1 MLKKSLLALFLS
13 LLAVPSLSPAWEGKV
28 IGIKDC
34 RAIIVFDGMNLPV
47 AVLLE
52 GLERTKTCPQG
63 AKQFVS
69 DSVFGKKVE
78 VKDGKKAE
86 GGVVAEVIM
95 PDGKS
100 LNRELLKQDFMRYA
114 GREAPVDAS
123 PKTPETISPPS
134 QRHTPLPSPKSAKK
148 DSPSTAKQYRETS
161 AVPGIRKW
169 RDKNGN
175 IHFSGTAG
183 GKE

>member
-1 MLKKSLLALFLS
+1 MLKKSLFALFLS
-13 LLAVPSLSPAWEGKV
+13 LLAVPSLSAAWEGKV

-34 RAIIVFDGMNLPV
+34 RAIIVYDGTNLPV
-47 AVLLE
+47 AVFLE
-52 GLERTKTCPQG
+52 GMEQAKTCPRG

-86 GGVVAEVIM
+86 GGVLAEVIM

-100 LNRELLKQDFMRYA
+100 LNRELLRQDFMHYD
-114 GREAPVDAS
+114 GRKAPVAAS
-123 PKTPETISPPS
+123 PKTPETISPPY
-134 QRHTPLPSPKSAKK
+134 QTHTSLPSPQSAKK
-148 DSPSTAKQYRETS
+148 DSPSGAQQCRETS
-161 AVPGIRKW
+161 AVHGIRKW

-175 IHFSGTAG
+175 IHFSGTVG

>member
-1 MLKKSLLALFLS
+1 MLKKSLFALFLS
-13 LLAVPSLSPAWEGKV
+13 LLAVPSFSAAWEGKV

-34 RAIIVFDGMNLPV
+34 RAIIVYDGTNLPV
-47 AVLLE
+47 AVFLE
-52 GLERTKTCPQG
+52 GMEQTKTCPRG

-78 VKDGKKAE
+78 VKDGEKAE

-95 PDGKS
+95 PDGKC
-100 LNRELLKQDFMRYA
+100 LNRELLRQDFMRCA
-114 GREAPVDAS
+114 GREAPIDSS
-123 PKTPETISPPS
+123 PEATETISPSS
-134 QRHTPLPSPKSAKK
+134 QTRTLFPSPKSAKK

-161 AVPGIRKW
+161 VVRGIRKW

-175 IHFSGTAG
+175 IHFSGTVG